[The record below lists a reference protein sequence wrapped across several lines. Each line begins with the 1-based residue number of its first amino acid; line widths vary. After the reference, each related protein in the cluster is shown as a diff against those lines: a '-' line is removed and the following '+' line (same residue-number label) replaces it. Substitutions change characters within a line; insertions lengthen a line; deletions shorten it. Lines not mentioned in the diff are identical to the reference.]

1 MAMYSALPSE
11 RFMTSDR
18 NRTQALFDQLQRIL
32 RLSSGAKPETVHQLR
47 TTIRR
52 IETLIAATWPAPER
66 KEQKLLKQLGQ
77 LRRRAGKAR
86 DLDVQI
92 EALASL
98 RLESITRD
106 RARVMAF
113 LEKARAKREGK
124 LLEAFRDEVDARLHK
139 RLQRTSGH
147 LQQEFRKPAQRAAAE
162 NGFLADALEKFA
174 ALVRERPTLT
184 ETNLH
189 EFRMDCKRVRYLAEI
204 AGEGPRVVAAI
215 EQLKRIQDSIGAWHD
230 WLTLT
235 GTAES
240 VLSRSGQVPLLS
252 ALRAGTR
259 AKYLEALRITA
270 DAKRVLLEM
279 REAKPERRKPASS
292 AGPETQVP
300 VSRAATA

>member
-1 MAMYSALPSE
+1 
-11 RFMTSDR
+11 MTSDR
-18 NRTQALFDQLQRIL
+18 NRTQALVDQLQRIS

-52 IETLIAATWPAPER
+52 IETLVATTWPAPGR
-66 KEQKLLKQLGQ
+66 KQEKLLKQLSR
-77 LRRRAGKAR
+77 LRCRAGKVR

-113 LEKARAKREGK
+113 LEKARAKRESK
-124 LLEAFRDEVDARLHK
+124 LLKSFRDEVDAGLHK
-139 RLQRTSGH
+139 RLNRTSER
-147 LQQEFRKPAQRAAAE
+147 LQQEFRKPAHRDAAE
-162 NGFLADALEKFA
+162 NRFLAEALDKFA
-174 ALVRERPTLT
+174 ALVKERPTLT

-189 EFRMDCKRVRYLAEI
+189 EFRMDCKRVRYLAEM
-204 AGEGPRVVAAI
+204 AGESPRVATAI

-240 VLSRSGQVPLLS
+240 VLLRSGQVPLLS

-259 AKYLEALRITA
+259 SKYLEALRIAA
-270 DAKRVLLEM
+270 DAKRALLEM
-279 REAKPERRKPASS
+279 REPKPQLRKPASS
-292 AGPETQVP
+292 AGPETQFP
-300 VSRAATA
+300 ISRAATA

>member
-1 MAMYSALPSE
+1 
-11 RFMTSDR
+11 MTSDR

-32 RLSSGAKPETVHQLR
+32 RLSSGAKPEAVHQLR

-52 IETLIAATWPAPER
+52 IETLVAATWPAPGR
-66 KEQKLLKQLGQ
+66 KDTKLLKQLGR
-77 LRRRAGKAR
+77 LRRRAGKVR

-113 LEKARAKREGK
+113 LEKARAKRESK
-124 LLEAFRDEVDARLHK
+124 LVRVFRDEVEAGLHK
-139 RLQRTSGH
+139 RLKRTSEH
-147 LQQEFRKPAQRAAAE
+147 LQQEFRRPAQRAAAE
-162 NGFLADALEKFA
+162 NRFLADALEKFA
-174 ALVRERPTLT
+174 ALVQERPTLS

-189 EFRMDCKRVRYLAEI
+189 QFRMDCKRVRYLAEM
-204 AGEGPRVVAAI
+204 AGESPRAAAAI
-215 EQLKRIQDSIGAWHD
+215 EQLKRIQASIGAWHD

-235 GTAES
+235 GTAEG
-240 VLSRSGQVPLLS
+240 VLSRSEQVPLIS

-259 AKYLEALRITA
+259 SKYLEGLRITA
-270 DAKRVLLEM
+270 DAKRILLEM
-279 REAKPERRKPASS
+279 REAKPKLRKPLSS